1 MKKKYQSEIL
11 QVIHEDM
18 KGMHQ
23 LGIIGDARM
32 REFDEMC
39 LAAKTDA
46 AESPDSRE
54 TKVEHAD
61 LVTA

>member
-1 MKKKYQSEIL
+1 MKNEYQSEIL

-23 LGIIGDARM
+23 LGIINDSEM
-32 REFDEMC
+32 SEFDEMC
-39 LAAKTDA
+39 LASKPGTAETSAQKPKT
-46 AESPDSRE
+46 ER
-54 TKVEHAD
+54 AD